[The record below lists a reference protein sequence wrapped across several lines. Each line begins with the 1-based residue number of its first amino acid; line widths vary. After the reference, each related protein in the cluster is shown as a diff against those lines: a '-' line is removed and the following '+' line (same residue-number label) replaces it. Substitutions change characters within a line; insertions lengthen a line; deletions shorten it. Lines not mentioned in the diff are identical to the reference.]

1 MTVTTAHN
9 TDLSVGGEAGLLHG
23 VVLPPL
29 VLFLLLLGLSL
40 CEKFYEYF

>member
-9 TDLSVGGEAGLLHG
+9 TDLSVGGEAGLLLG

-40 CEKFYEYF
+40 CEKFYEFF